1 VTVKAAPREG
11 SFTPWW
17 HALHIEIYG
26 GPSTRAQGADGTL
39 ATYNAERRAMLAT
52 IPDSGKGAEVTLK
65 YSE

>member
-1 VTVKAAPREG
+1 VKAGAREG

-17 HALHIEIYG
+17 TALHIEVYG
-26 GPSTRAQGADGTL
+26 GPSTKAEGGDGTL
-39 ATYNAERRAMLAT
+39 ATYNAERHAMLAT